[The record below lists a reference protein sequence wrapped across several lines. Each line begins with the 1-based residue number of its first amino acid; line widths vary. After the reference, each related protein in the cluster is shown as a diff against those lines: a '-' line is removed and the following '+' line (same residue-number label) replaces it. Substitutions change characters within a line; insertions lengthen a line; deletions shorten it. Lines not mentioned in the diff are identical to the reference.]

1 MIIDRLENRR
11 HEKTIQRYKWGV
23 IISLPLIIA
32 RLALDPGIL
41 NNGAKLGDLLTTL
54 LPLGLFI
61 QYKATAKKWGGQF
74 FEWRENEVEFKSRK
88 FDKTI
93 IPHESILQINIKLD
107 LIEIQTNNNL
117 FEINIEDYLEYSDRL
132 RLKNNFKELS
142 KRLSTSEPL

>member
-11 HEKTIQRYKWGV
+11 YEKTIKRYKWLV
-23 IISLPLIIA
+23 IITLPLIIV

-54 LPLGLFI
+54 LPLGFFI

-74 FEWRENEVEFKSRK
+74 FEWRDSEVEFKSRK
-88 FDKTI
+88 YDKTI
-93 IPHESILQINIKLD
+93 ISHESILQINIKLD
-107 LIEIQTNNNL
+107 IIEIQTKNKL

-142 KRLSTSEPL
+142 NRLSTSGTL